1 MTSSDGLH
9 MHQWELS
16 HAAGRGTYWHNQ
28 CSQSLLLPSK
38 GNVPVL
44 CDPPALP
51 LGLYYRVIISIHHM
65 CTEEIAHGSTGIL
78 VHSSKT

>member
-1 MTSSDGLH
+1 MTLSDGLH

-28 CSQSLLLPSK
+28 CGQNLLLPSK

-51 LGLYYRVIISIHHM
+51 LGDTIGSLSAYITCVP
-65 CTEEIAHGSTGIL
+65 EEIAHGSTGIL
-78 VHSSKT
+78 VHNSKP